1 MTNKIVDISDEIYR
15 ELGEPS
21 DLSYASIAFWL
32 RTNIGDL
39 NILINKKF
47 YIIDTT
53 LEIGI
58 LEGSG
63 DVFGDLEKSIFKM
76 IYSVHYYERL
86 FRNALGAASTDS
98 TLEINQNGFMA
109 RKINKNELAKTYA
122 QLRKQIA
129 DELEAE
135 DLNAGRIRLA
145 DLDDGDEFYD
155 IKGRGK
161 KKKKGNKRTREQQQD
176 LQIEK
181 KTQITDAYTT
191 YK

>member
-1 MTNKIVDISDEIYR
+1 MTYKIVDISDEIYR

-21 DLSYASIAFWL
+21 DLSLASIAFWL

-47 YIIDTT
+47 YIIDST
-53 LEIGI
+53 LEVGI
-58 LEGSG
+58 PTDSG
-63 DVFGDLEKSIFKM
+63 DDFGDIEKSIFKM
-76 IYSVHYYERL
+76 LYVMHYYERL

-129 DELEAE
+129 DELQVLTKNYNLNEARPMQV
-135 DLNAGRIRLA
+135 AGDDIYEEGNRPYNYNSYIRNL
-145 DLDDGDEFYD
+145 EN
-155 IKGRGK
+155 I
-161 KKKKGNKRTREQQQD
+161 
-176 LQIEK
+176 
-181 KTQITDAYTT
+181 
-191 YK
+191 